1 MLKKVCLLP
10 AILLVVLIGIR
21 TNDLAPESQNK
32 TLVMACAVSNDT
44 FEGRVLDL
52 VYREAFRRLGV
63 DFEYRHYPAKRASL
77 MADEGRV
84 DGELARVYAYEQQH
98 PELIRVEEALFST
111 RFVAV
116 ASTPEIKLDGW
127 ESLRGTTYRVEYV
140 RGHQRAH
147 DRLIEVVEPGRL
159 SAISSWRQGLKKLI
173 LGRTDVFVDSE
184 FVINN
189 LLKQEEFQSANLM
202 VVGVMEEISLHAYL
216 HKRHAPLAAQLS
228 AVLKDI
234 KSEGL
239 IEQYA
244 TLARAE
250 QEQP

>member
-1 MLKKVCLLP
+1 MLKKVFLLS
-10 AILLVVLIGIR
+10 AILLVALIGIR
-21 TNDLAPESQNK
+21 TNELAAEPGNK
-32 TLVMACAVSNDT
+32 TLVMASLVPHDT

-84 DGELARVYAYEQQH
+84 DGELARIYSYGQKH

-147 DRLIEVVEPGRL
+147 DKLIEVVKPAQL

-228 AVLKDI
+228 AILKDI
-234 KSEGL
+234 KREGL